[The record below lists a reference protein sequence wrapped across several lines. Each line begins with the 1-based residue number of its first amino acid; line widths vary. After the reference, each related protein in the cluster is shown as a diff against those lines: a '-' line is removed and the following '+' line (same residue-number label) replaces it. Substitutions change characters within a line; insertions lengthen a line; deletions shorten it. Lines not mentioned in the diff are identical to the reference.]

1 MLQKPLL
8 PIGYSTQGEN
18 IKSRVSRVLNT
29 EIYKLVNGG
38 YLYVITDTQLSDVP
52 KDKIKKHSLFGVR
65 VGLNEYVSFFSP
77 EVELENLSKI
87 KKSLTSRIGFEAIA
101 GMHDL
106 KELFMKE
113 VIEPIKN
120 PEKYKKYKLSIP
132 NGVLFF

>member
-1 MLQKPLL
+1 MAQKPLL
-8 PIGYSTQGEN
+8 PIGYSIQGET
-18 IKSRVSRVLNT
+18 IKTRVNRVLNT
-29 EIYKLVNGG
+29 EIYELTTGS
-38 YLYVITDTQLSDVP
+38 YLYLITDIQLSDVI
-52 KDKIKKHSLFGVR
+52 KDKIKKHSLFGTK

-77 EVELENLSKI
+77 YFELENLSKM
-87 KKSLTSRIGFEAIA
+87 KKSLTNKVGFEAIA

-132 NGVLFF
+132 NGILFF